1 MRYGAVETNLGEW
14 LALKLGKVP
23 LPILDVLL
31 GPLQARALIAAGKTG
46 VLGRLARGPATTEA
60 LARELTLDAECL
72 RLVLRVLRAMGY
84 ADLRHGAGAESTWSL
99 TAIGKRH
106 FGEDAEERYDAF
118 VDYGPPQWTMVEN
131 LEKVL
136 ATGKG
141 IEFHDLHTPEEWASY
156 QAAMFENARAF
167 AWFVVDHLPVP
178 AGATTC
184 IDIAGSHGWVSAALC
199 RKHDGLRSTI
209 LDRPE
214 ALATARGI
222 AKEHGYGAKLEF
234 REFDLRDGNF
244 GRDVDVALACN
255 ILHHFPAD
263 KNREILDRI
272 RPSLKKGGVIGI
284 FEIETP
290 ADNAAADAAGDALAL
305 YFRIT
310 STSTCFRGED
320 YVGWLTAAGFENA
333 RIVRSIRMPSRMLVV
348 ANA

>member
-1 MRYGAVETNLGEW
+1 VRYGAVQTNIGEW
-14 LALKLGKVP
+14 VALKLGKVP

-46 VLGRLARGPATTEA
+46 VLGRLARGGATTEA

-84 ADLRHGAGAESTWSL
+84 ADFRGSTWSL

-106 FGEDAEERYDAF
+106 FGEDAAERYDAF

-136 ATGKG
+136 ASGKG
-141 IEFHDLHTPEEWASY
+141 IEFHDLHTADEWASY

-167 AWFVVDHLPVP
+167 AWFVVDNLPVP
-178 AGATTC
+178 PGAKTC

-199 RKHDGLRSTI
+199 KKHDGLRSTI

-222 AKEHGYGAKLEF
+222 AKEHGYGTKLEF
-234 REFDLRDGNF
+234 REFDLRDGDF

-263 KNREILDRI
+263 QNKGTLGRI
-272 RPSLKKGGVIGI
+272 RKSLRKGGVIGI

-290 ADNAAADAAGDALAL
+290 PDDAAADAAGDALAL

-320 YVGWLTAAGFENA
+320 YVGWLTTAGFENA
-333 RIVRSIRMPSRMLVV
+333 RIIRSIRMPSRMLVV